1 MTNKRQALIIE
12 DSPDLNTLFCEALN
26 GAGFVTTGI
35 LDGKVA
41 QQRLKEIVPDVILLD
56 LHLPLVSGADLLI
69 QIREDPR
76 LTDVFVIVASA
87 DGTWSNIMSEEVDI
101 VLNKPVSFVQL
112 RDLGFRIY
120 QNLSQMD

>member
-12 DSPDLNTLFCEALN
+12 DNSELNTLFCEALSN
-26 GAGFVTTGI
+26 AGFVATGV

-56 LHLPLVSGADLLI
+56 LHLPRVSGSDLLV

-87 DGTWSNIMSEEVDI
+87 DGTWSNILSEEADI

-120 QNLSQMD
+120 QNLSQTD